1 MKQQHS
7 GGDFGDFLR
16 GEHLLEGAGATAAKR
31 VIAFQIAQE
40 MKRARLTKSEMAQR
54 MKISRPAM
62 DRLLDPANRSVTLS
76 ALGRERPR
84 RVQSQQARE
93 YDR

>member
-1 MKQQHS
+1 
-7 GGDFGDFLR
+7 
-16 GEHLLEGAGATAAKR
+16 
-31 VIAFQIAQE
+31 
-40 MKRARLTKSEMAQR
+40 